1 MRMKKAMM
9 DSFKVKIQNFRFK
22 LEAVD
27 FDIY

>member
-9 DSFKVKIQNFRFK
+9 DSFKVKIQNFSFK